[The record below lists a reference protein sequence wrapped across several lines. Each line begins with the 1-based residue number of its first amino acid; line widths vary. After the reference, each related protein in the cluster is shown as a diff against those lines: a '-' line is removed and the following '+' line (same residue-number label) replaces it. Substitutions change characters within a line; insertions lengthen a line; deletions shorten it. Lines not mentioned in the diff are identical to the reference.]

1 MALERVVLDV
11 VTGEFGCE
19 ALPVVTNV
27 PFGHTDPQLL
37 VPLGVRTEV
46 DCEPRR
52 LRLLEPAV
60 R

>member
-1 MALERVVLDV
+1 MTRAVQACQ
-11 VTGEFGCE
+11 FGCGE
-19 ALPVVTNV
+19 LPVVTNV
-27 PFGHTDPQLL
+27 PFGHTDPQFL

-46 DCEPRR
+46 DCEIRR